1 MVTEIRIYHEGDRK
15 LKEGFR
21 MFFAALF
28 DGARL
33 LRCRMNL
40 IASGGEP
47 VQDFK
52 DALAKHPTA
61 WNILLKDSDG
71 PDDGRLF
78 SALHLERSLE
88 DSVFWMVQVMEA
100 WFLADVEGLKRY
112 YGQGLQEAALH
123 GNPKVEE
130 IPKEDV
136 YKRLKDATRTTSKGA
151 YDKTGHAPGLLRFID
166 PEQVKQASPNCHRI
180 FDTVLARL
188 NPA

>member
-1 MVTEIRIYHEGDRK
+1 MVSEIRIYYEGDPK

-21 MFFAALF
+21 TFLAALF
-28 DGARL
+28 DAARR
-33 LRCRMNL
+33 LRWRISL
-40 IASGGEP
+40 IDARATP

-52 DALAKHPTA
+52 HALEKHPAA

-71 PDDGRLF
+71 PDDGHLF
-78 SALHLERSLE
+78 SALSLSRSLE

-112 YGQGLQEAALH
+112 YGQGLHEAALR

-136 YKRLKDATRTTSKGA
+136 YKRLKNATRATSKGA
-151 YDKTGHAPGLLRFID
+151 YDETEHAPGLLRFID
-166 PEQVKQASPNCHRI
+166 PDRVQQASPNCRRI
-180 FDTVLARL
+180 FDTILARL